1 VTRTITRAPD
11 AIRSE
16 LVQDLNQLTAGLTH
30 STRSIAREV
39 AEGILEDELGPSEDG
54 LEMLSYE
61 VHDLI
66 DDLNNSNI
74 NQRYVPLFPGMT
86 PANTA
91 PDSNLQQHQDKDSPE
106 VKQARSSQYQDSE
119 SEYSKPP
126 AYCNRVDLDD
136 AGYVGE
142 CDMNGSMDDGASDEG
157 VSTLGGEQK
166 DEGFDDFME
175 IEPANPPNIDSPA
188 SVLAYQKYQDV
199 FDTEESN
206 EDMPYEPVAIEDTQS
221 VPAATGIIPCV
232 PTVEQHTQAVP
243 PSTVMLQATGPEEP
257 AQELARLNYLH
268 IEQGARTEARSN
280 ILLLRMSEVIRVRLD
295 EDWKHKYPLAKS
307 YLQNLP
313 TLEGD
318 LNEEGRECWDKMDE
332 ALADPERGL
341 KACGGM
347 YLGQA
352 RIPGNPV
359 TRAATWGWAFT
370 KLYLECLKDTPDEAV
385 LAELRKMVLLRRA
398 LMPRARGKGKR

>member
-1 VTRTITRAPD
+1 MTRTITRAPD

-206 EDMPYEPVAIEDTQS
+206 EDMPYDPAAIVDTQS
-221 VPAATGIIPCV
+221 VPAATEIIPYV
-232 PTVEQHTQAVP
+232 PTVDEHIQAVP
-243 PSTVMLQATGPEEP
+243 PATVMHHATGPEEP

-268 IEQGARTEARSN
+268 IEPGARTEASSN

-295 EDWKHKYPLAKS
+295 ETWKHKYPLAKS
-307 YLQNLP
+307 YTQSLP

-318 LNEEGRECWDKMDE
+318 LDEEGRECWDKMDE

-341 KACGGM
+341 EACDGM

-352 RIPGNPV
+352 RVPGNPV
-359 TRAATWGWAFT
+359 TRGATWGWAFT
-370 KLYLECLKDTPDEAV
+370 KLYLECLKESMDEEFV
-385 LAELRKMVLLRRA
+385 VQLRKTVMFRRG
-398 LMPRARGKGKR
+398 LMPKNRGKGKR